1 MNGNYPRDLI
11 GYGSSPPHPR
21 WPGDARIA
29 LSFVLNYEEG
39 GERSV
44 LDGDAGSENYLV
56 PEIGQTD
63 SRLGARSLSAEGLYE
78 YGSRAGFWRI
88 LGLFDARK
96 ISFTSWAVGIAL
108 ERNPRAAKA
117 MAASGHEVASHHWR
131 WIDYSQLDEE
141 TERAHIRMT
150 VDTIARLT
158 GRGPLGWYAGRIS
171 ANTRRLVME
180 ETETIYDSDNYADD
194 LPYWIRVGDRP
205 RLIVPYALDTND
217 FKFSRSPGWTSG
229 EDFFAYLKASFD
241 HLYREGDR
249 APKMMSIG
257 LHNRFTGR
265 PGRAEMLA
273 RFLDYVLSHDRV
285 WICRRQEIAR
295 HWLANFPAP
304 A

>member
-63 SRLGARSLSAEGLYE
+63 SRPGARSLSVEGLYE

-108 ERNPRAAKA
+108 ERNPGAAKA
-117 MAASGHEVASHHWR
+117 MAASG
-131 WIDYSQLDEE
+131 
-141 TERAHIRMT
+141 
-150 VDTIARLT
+150 
-158 GRGPLGWYAGRIS
+158 P
-171 ANTRRLVME
+171 
-180 ETETIYDSDNYADD
+180 
-194 LPYWIRVGDRP
+194 
-205 RLIVPYALDTND
+205 
-217 FKFSRSPGWTSG
+217 
-229 EDFFAYLKASFD
+229 
-241 HLYREGDR
+241 
-249 APKMMSIG
+249 
-257 LHNRFTGR
+257 
-265 PGRAEMLA
+265 
-273 RFLDYVLSHDRV
+273 
-285 WICRRQEIAR
+285 
-295 HWLANFPAP
+295 
-304 A
+304 